1 MTLPIADKP
10 TNRCGT
16 AFRAANSGVIVQVPK
31 DTVRVISGEGAAS
44 QIAEQAAK
52 FRSSAA
58 RVMTLIADAI
68 S

>member
-1 MTLPIADKP
+1 
-10 TNRCGT
+10 
-16 AFRAANSGVIVQVPK
+16 VIVQVPK